1 MSLLFNPSSYDPEL
15 LDDESR
21 EKLKSLVRF
30 FEAKGNAEMQSDYNN
45 AVWYRDFLDFQA
57 KEGLF
62 SSFATPAAVGEL
74 LDGEEGAAAARW
86 DTSRINEMNEI
97 LGFYSLGHW
106 YVWQV
111 SVLGLGPVWTSDNEE
126 AKAEVGKLLEGGS
139 IFAFGL
145 SEKDHGADIYS
156 TDMIVTRK
164 GDGWTA
170 TGGKYYI
177 GNGNEAGR
185 VSVFGQFADDD
196 PEYPGEYVFFLADT
210 QSDNYKLL
218 KNVVHAQMY
227 VAAFD
232 LDEYPITRADIL
244 HTGKDAFYAALAT
257 VNVGKV
263 NLGWGSIGIC
273 EHAFYEA
280 ITHAN
285 NRVLYGMKVTEF
297 PHVRR
302 MVADAYA
309 RLVAMKI
316 FAARS
321 ADYFR
326 GSSAEDR
333 RFLLFNPVMKAKVTS
348 EGQSVIDLLWDVV
361 AAKGFEKDMYFSQ
374 AATDIRALP
383 KLEGTVHVN
392 IALVLKFMPAFLG
405 AAHGA
410 AQEYEAVP
418 ARQDAAD
425 DSYLFQQGPARGLGK
440 IRFPDWR
447 PSFERFAHLPNV
459 ATFVK
464 QIEAFTAL
472 VMTAP
477 PSEAQQ
483 KDLDFLQVIGQLFTQ
498 IVYAQLICESA
509 AIALDGGPQEKRVG
523 SVSDLSDL
531 TEAHIDRIFAVFVQD
546 FSEFAVALH
555 GQASASEDQQA
566 GSLKLIAHPTLT
578 EEAEGDFVAEV
589 LSYDSAYVMSE

>member
-1 MSLLFNPSSYDPEL
+1 MSLLFNPSSYDPVL
-15 LDDESR
+15 LDESSR
-21 EKLKSLVRF
+21 AKLQSLIRF
-30 FEAKGNAEMQSDYNN
+30 FEAKGNAEMQSDYND
-45 AVWYRDFLDFQA
+45 AVWYQDFLDFQA

-62 SSFATPAAVGEL
+62 ATFGTPSAVGEL
-74 LDGEEGAAAARW
+74 LAGEDGAATARW
-86 DTSRINEMNEI
+86 DTSRINEFNEI

-106 YVWQV
+106 YTWQV
-111 SVLGLGPVWTSDNEE
+111 SVLGLGPVWTSDNDA
-126 AKAEVGKLLEGGS
+126 AKAEVGKLLESGS
-139 IFAFGL
+139 IFGFGL
-145 SEKDHGADIYS
+145 SEKEHGADIYS
-156 TDMIVTRK
+156 TDMILTRS
-164 GDGWTA
+164 GAGWTA
-170 TGGKYYI
+170 SGGKYYI
-177 GNGNEAGR
+177 GNGNQAGR

-210 QSDNYKLL
+210 QSSHYKLL

-232 LDEYPITRADIL
+232 LDEYPVSRESIL
-244 HTGKDAFYAALAT
+244 HVGKDAFYAALAT

-263 NLGWGSIGIC
+263 NLSWGSIGIS

-285 NRVLYGMKVTEF
+285 NRELYGMKVTDF

-302 MVADAYA
+302 LIADAYA

-326 GSSAEDR
+326 ESSPDDR
-333 RFLLFNPVMKAKVTS
+333 RFLLFNPIMKAKVTS
-348 EGQSVIDLLWDVV
+348 EGQDVVDLLWDVV
-361 AAKGFEKDMYFSQ
+361 AAKGFEKDTYFSQ
-374 AATDIRALP
+374 AAVDIRALP

-392 IALVLKFMPAFLG
+392 IALVLKFMPAYLG

-410 AQEYEAVP
+410 AQEYPSAPV
-418 ARQDAAD
+418 RQDATD
-425 DSYLFQQGPARGLGK
+425 DGYLFRQGPARGLGK

-459 ATFVK
+459 ATFRK

-472 VMTAP
+472 VMSAP
-477 PSEAQQ
+477 PSEEQQ
-483 KDLDFLQVIGQLFTQ
+483 KDLDYLQVLGQLFTQ

-509 AIALDGGPQEKRVG
+509 GIALDGGPEDKRVG
-523 SVSDLSDL
+523 SVSDLTDL

-555 GQASASEDQQA
+555 GQASASEAQRE
-566 GSLKLIAHPTLT
+566 GSLKLISAPSIAEDA
-578 EEAEGDFVAEV
+578 EEAFVSEV
-589 LSYDSAYVMSE
+589 LSYDGAYVMAE